1 MIHRDLKPANL
12 LLSSQG
18 CLKIGDFGLSSTQR
32 RVVAAGDSYVMTG
45 RTGTIRYMAPE
56 AMEVGHETACTGDG
70 GNKNA
75 HVYARARTRA
85 HTHSNARTHN
95 YKHALKDTPTGRWI
109 ATGIALTT
117 KRSTAT
123 LRP

>member
-70 GNKNA
+70 GNKNT
-75 HVYARARTRA
+75 HVYARA
-85 HTHSNARTHN
+85 HTHTAI
-95 YKHALKDTPTGRWI
+95 HAPT
-109 ATGIALTT
+109 TT
-117 KRSTAT
+117 ST
-123 LRP
+123 R